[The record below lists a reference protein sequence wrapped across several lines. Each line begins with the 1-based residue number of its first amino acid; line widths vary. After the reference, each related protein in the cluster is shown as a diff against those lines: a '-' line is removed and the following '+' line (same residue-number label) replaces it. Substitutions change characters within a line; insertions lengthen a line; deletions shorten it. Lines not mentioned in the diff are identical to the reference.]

1 MNLHLLGLGGLLVTA
16 ALFVPVSDYRDA
28 RNTSMEQAERRLA
41 AFRGL
46 SATYTQR
53 TIREKSTPDV
63 AQQSLF
69 ALFNSQTGEV
79 GVSDRVEKLRPQ
91 TGRGGTDAERLE
103 ARLSGVYLDMGVNL
117 LWALEQEKGVRIE
130 SLVLTRTAQGLLD
143 MDIVLARNA
152 GSS

>member
-1 MNLHLLGLGGLLVTA
+1 MNLHLMGLGGLLVIA
-16 ALFVPVSDYRDA
+16 ALFVPVCDSRDA
-28 RNTSMEQAERRLA
+28 RQISMEQAERRLA
-41 AFRGL
+41 TFRSL
-46 SATYTQR
+46 SAAYTQR
-53 TIREKSTPDV
+53 TIREKNTPET
-63 AQQSLF
+63 ASQSLF
-69 ALFNSQTGEV
+69 ALFNSQTGAI

-143 MDIVLARNA
+143 MDIVLAKNA